1 MNESYIK
8 SCSDYMNESIWS
20 DMQDRGDVESVKPE
34 DGEIIGQ
41 LPDGTK
47 LILSREALNGGEL
60 VEFDDDQKYYNLYE
74 DIYICIIYNNKDY
87 TDTYYRYDEDA
98 EGVVNMTE
106 MFSADDSLRTE
117 NEFGALKAMILE
129 ADWYGTGDLDGMTV
143 EAFSNRFDFQDGRE
157 EYMLF
162 TDHDAARDY
171 ALDSNKD
178 LLEGNIDQESLK
190 RWYNYF
196 GEKIFNVNGI
206 EDMLKEYY
214 DSYFD
219 DLVYDDEIIDKLLE
233 MEIISK
239 TDEYF
244 EVDEDGDVDTDVP
257 KFDPEDYRSEFVDK
271 SMENINDVVDYYISE
286 FGFEDLENYVDIDK
300 LAEEITDYDGIGKV
314 ISSYDGKEREQTV
327 GDVTYYI
334 YRTN

>member
-1 MNESYIK
+1 MIPYQVLSK
-8 SCSDYMNESIWS
+8 
-20 DMQDRGDVESVKPE
+20 VP
-34 DGEIIGQ
+34 
-41 LPDGTK
+41 TK
-47 LILSREALNGGEL
+47 EL
-60 VEFDDDQKYYNLYE
+60 
-74 DIYICIIYNNKDY
+74 
-87 TDTYYRYDEDA
+87 
-98 EGVVNMTE
+98 
-106 MFSADDSLRTE
+106 
-117 NEFGALKAMILE
+117 
-129 ADWYGTGDLDGMTV
+129 
-143 EAFSNRFDFQDGRE
+143 
-157 EYMLF
+157 
-162 TDHDAARDY
+162 
-171 ALDSNKD
+171 NKD

-271 SMENINDVVDYYISE
+271 SMENINDVVDHCISE

-334 YRTN
+334 YQDAWPARASQSAEQAGLRLLHGQPPACR